1 MFENLQEKLQR
12 AFKTLRGQATLTEE
26 NIDEALREIRLAL
39 LEADVNF
46 KVVKQLIDQIRVKAV
61 GQDVLTALSPGEQV
75 IKIVRDELV
84 EILGRD
90 TARMKFASQPP
101 TVILMAGL
109 QGSGKTTT
117 SGKLANWL
125 KNGGHRPLLV
135 SVDVYRPAARE
146 QLKVVAQ
153 AVKANIYEGE
163 VGEATPGPRDPRA
176 KEARREAINTGSDVL
191 IVDTAGRLHIDDQ
204 LMDEMQLLKRLLN
217 PQEILFVAD
226 AMTGQDAVNSADEF
240 HKKLSLTGVVLTKM
254 DGDARGGA
262 ALSIRQV
269 TGQPIKFI
277 GVGEKYDALEP
288 FHPDR
293 IVSRILG
300 MGDILS
306 LIERAESQIDK
317 KKAQEMATK
326 ALTGDGFSL
335 EDFRDQL
342 RQVKKMGSM
351 KSLLG
356 MLPSIGPFS
365 GLQKAADNVDE
376 GQINR
381 VEAIINSMTT
391 HERNHHEVINGSRR
405 KRIARGSGTTVQEV
419 NNLLRQYAQMK
430 KMFKQMGKTV
440 APRTGLF
447 HQLQGQPAHGVAG
460 IDFHHR
466 LEPAIALGC
475 AIDEG
480 VDANRPDI
488 AGALQF
494 RFEQR
499 KDVAIEALEAARNV
513 RRFAEQR
520 GYVRRYAAAVVGRRP
535 VGPELSLAVID
546 QAGVAAELQVA
557 RPHLQLDGEIQRALQ
572 PGFDDHL
579 SAILQGTGQPLLLCR
594 QHL

>member
-12 AFKTLRGQATLTEE
+12 AFKTLRGQAVLTEE
-26 NIDEALREIRLAL
+26 NIDEALKQIRLAL

-46 KVVKQLIDQIRVKAV
+46 KVVKDLIDRIRAKAV
-61 GQDVLTALSPGEQV
+61 GQQVMTALSPGEQV

-84 EILGRD
+84 ETLGKD
-90 TARMKFASQPP
+90 TAKLKFASQPP
-101 TVILMAGL
+101 TVVLMAGL

-146 QLKVVAQ
+146 QLKIVAQ
-153 AVKANIYEGE
+153 AIKANLYEGQVE
-163 VGEATPGPRDPRA
+163 EANTATVERLA

-204 LMDEMQLLKRLLN
+204 LMDEMQSLKRMLN

-226 AMTGQDAVNSADEF
+226 SMTGQDAVKSADEF
-240 HKKLSLTGVVLTKM
+240 HKKLTLTGVILTKM

-306 LIERAESQIDK
+306 LIEKAESQIDK
-317 KKAQEMATK
+317 KKAQELATK
-326 ALTGDGFSL
+326 ALTGGGFSL

-342 RQVKKMGSM
+342 RQVKKMGSLQ
-351 KSLLG
+351 SIIG
-356 MLPSIGPFS
+356 MLPSVGAFA
-365 GLQKAADNVDE
+365 GMQKAADKVDE
-376 GQINR
+376 KQINR
-381 VEAIINSMTT
+381 VEAIINSMTS
-391 HERNHHEVINGSRR
+391 HERDHHEVINGSRR
-405 KRIARGSGTTVQEV
+405 KRIARGSGTSVQEV

-430 KMFKQMGKTV
+430 KMFKQMGKPSF
-440 APRTGLF
+440 ARRM
-447 HQLQGQPAHGVAG
+447 AG
-460 IDFHHR
+460 MK
-466 LEPAIALGC
+466 L
-475 AIDEG
+475 
-480 VDANRPDI
+480 
-488 AGALQF
+488 
-494 RFEQR
+494 
-499 KDVAIEALEAARNV
+499 
-513 RRFAEQR
+513 
-520 GYVRRYAAAVVGRRP
+520 
-535 VGPELSLAVID
+535 
-546 QAGVAAELQVA
+546 
-557 RPHLQLDGEIQRALQ
+557 
-572 PGFDDHL
+572 PGM
-579 SAILQGTGQPLLLCR
+579 
-594 QHL
+594 

>member
-12 AFKTLRGQATLTEE
+12 AFKSLRGQARLSEE
-26 NIDEALREIRLAL
+26 NIAEALREIRLAL
-39 LEADVNF
+39 LEADVHF
-46 KVVKQLIDQIRVKAV
+46 KVVKELIDRIQAKAV
-61 GQDVLTALSPGEQV
+61 GQEVMTALSPGEQV

-84 EILGRD
+84 ETLGKD
-90 TARMKFASQPP
+90 TARIKFASQPP
-101 TVILMAGL
+101 TVVLMAGL

-117 SGKLANWL
+117 SGKLANWF

-153 AVKANIYEGE
+153 AVKAQIYEGQ
-163 VGEATPGPRDPRA
+163 VGEANTATVERLV
-176 KEARREAINTGSDVL
+176 KEARREATISGCDVL
-191 IVDTAGRLHIDDQ
+191 IVDTAGRLHIDDE
-204 LMDEMQLLKRLLN
+204 LMGEMQSLKKLLN
-217 PQEILFVAD
+217 PSEILFVAD
-226 AMTGQDAVNSADEF
+226 AMTGQDAVRSADEF

-317 KKAQEMATK
+317 KKAAEMASK
-326 ALTGDGFSL
+326 ALSGDGFSL

-351 KSLLG
+351 KNLIG

-365 GLQKAADNVDE
+365 GLQKAADHVDE
-376 GQINR
+376 KQINR

-391 HERNHHEVINGSRR
+391 QERNHHEVINGSRR
-405 KRIARGSGTTVQEV
+405 KRIAHGSGTSVQEV
-419 NNLLRQYAQMK
+419 NNLLRQYAQMR
-430 KMFKQMGKTV
+430 KMFKQMGKPSF
-440 APRTGLF
+440 ARRM
-447 HQLQGQPAHGVAG
+447 AG
-460 IDFHHR
+460 MK
-466 LEPAIALGC
+466 L
-475 AIDEG
+475 
-480 VDANRPDI
+480 
-488 AGALQF
+488 
-494 RFEQR
+494 
-499 KDVAIEALEAARNV
+499 
-513 RRFAEQR
+513 
-520 GYVRRYAAAVVGRRP
+520 
-535 VGPELSLAVID
+535 
-546 QAGVAAELQVA
+546 
-557 RPHLQLDGEIQRALQ
+557 
-572 PGFDDHL
+572 PGM
-579 SAILQGTGQPLLLCR
+579 
-594 QHL
+594 